1 MKIEEG
7 VHFLDALFDFYT
19 VHCNIEALDTLMSVY
34 PTT

>member
-7 VHFLDALFDFYT
+7 VQEMVALFDFYT